1 MSNNIKKI
9 TQIEGFGVDME
20 GSIYELYEIISK
32 AGNKLYVYANILDE
46 TDPENDTYDKAT
58 ELDIDIYDKCILIA
72 FAYTGEVFK
81 EPKHPWGEKYTQM
94 MKRNIED
101 LIMMEHL

>member
-20 GSIYELYEIISK
+20 GSVYELYDVVSI

-46 TDPENDTYDKAT
+46 NDP
-58 ELDIDIYDKCILIA
+58 DIDIFSKSLIIA
-72 FAYTGEVFK
+72 FAYTGEIFK
-81 EPKHPWGEKYTQM
+81 EPKNPWCEKYTKM

-101 LIMMEHL
+101 MVMMEQL